1 MKKKAAGQSIL
12 VVEDYDDIRE
22 VMKAWLKESG
32 YLVFEAADGR
42 EAVEVAEREHPN
54 LILMDFN
61 LPVLDGFVAAQ
72 YIRQVD
78 DMRDVPI
85 VGLTLQG
92 KGYSQS
98 LAIASGCNEYLE
110 KPINF
115 DHLDLIINRLLT
127 KGDDAQA

>member
-1 MKKKAAGQSIL
+1 MKKQAAGQSIL
-12 VVEDYDDIRE
+12 VVEDYDDIRKL
-22 VMKAWLKESG
+22 MKAWLRESG

-42 EAVEVAEREHPN
+42 QAVEVAEREHPN

-72 YIRQVD
+72 YIRQID

-85 VGLTLQG
+85 LGLTSQG
-92 KGYSQS
+92 MEYSQR
-98 LAIASGCNEYLE
+98 LAMASGCNEYME

-115 DHLDLIINRLLT
+115 DDLDLIINRLLT